1 MILPPVLA
9 ATLVFLFGFL
19 AGYAMI
25 RLGRNKPLAAWEPKA
40 LRPLAL
46 VLMSAS
52 FTLALGLLAW
62 GLLGAGSAG

>member
-1 MILPPVLA
+1 MLA
-9 ATLVFLFGFL
+9 AAIIFLFGFL

-25 RLGRNKPLAAWEPKA
+25 RLGSKKPLTKWEPKA
-40 LRPLAL
+40 LRPVAL

-62 GLLGAGSAG
+62 ALLGGGSDE

>member
-1 MILPPVLA
+1 MLA
-9 ATLVFLFGFL
+9 AAIIFLFGFL

-25 RLGRNKPLAAWEPKA
+25 RLGRKKPLMEWEPKA

-62 GLLGAGSAG
+62 ALLGGGSDE